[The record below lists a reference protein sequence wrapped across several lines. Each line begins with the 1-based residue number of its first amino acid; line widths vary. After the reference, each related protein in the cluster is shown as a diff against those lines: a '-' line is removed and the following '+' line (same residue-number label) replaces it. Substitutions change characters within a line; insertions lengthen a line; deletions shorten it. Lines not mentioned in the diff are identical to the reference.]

1 MQPEAVRF
9 TPTQATDYLTSL
21 ESLARELET
30 ATEAIIAG
38 ALPSLEESVARQ
50 QAECSRLIV
59 WTELMAARRAHNIVP
74 AEAADAALLDR
85 ILTASSILLK
95 LNRRYSALLKHS
107 GDTLRLLSG
116 LSRSYHGQ
124 MEASALRTFSCE
136 L

>member
-1 MQPEAVRF
+1 MQPEAVRLS
-9 TPTQATDYLTSL
+9 PTQATEYLNSL
-21 ESLARELET
+21 EGLAKELEA

-50 QAECSRLIV
+50 QAECSRLIA
-59 WTELMAARRAHNIVP
+59 WTELMAARRAHHIVP
-74 AEAADAALLDR
+74 AEAADAELMER
-85 ILTASSILLK
+85 ILTASGILLK

-116 LSRSYHGQ
+116 LSRSYRGHMQ
-124 MEASALRTFSCE
+124 ASALHTFSCE